1 MKTSLAKILWKK
13 ELIHW
18 KRIGVMFKRFNKWIS
33 KLTFGV
39 IVAILLCLVHI
50 AFATMSTAWNGFLW
64 VVARK
69 DFKRNLQRM
78 VLTV

>member
-18 KRIGVMFKRFNKWIS
+18 KRIGVMFKRFNSWIT
-33 KLTFGV
+33 KLTFGM
-39 IVAILLCLVHI
+39 IVAILLCIVHI
-50 AFATMSTAWNGFLW
+50 AFAAMSTAWNGFLW

>member
-1 MKTSLAKILWKK
+1 
-13 ELIHW
+13 
-18 KRIGVMFKRFNKWIS
+18 
-33 KLTFGV
+33 LTFGM
-39 IVAILLCLVHI
+39 IVAILLCIVHI
-50 AFATMSTAWNGFLW
+50 AFAAMSTAWNGFLW